1 MIISVVVV
9 DEIILLIINIE
20 KFGVIV
26 IMLLLMINISNVYNN
41 IGFDEKWF
49 VNLIRIGLYIV
60 NVKVYIVINWL
71 MIVFDICKFW
81 FIKFII
87 FVIII
92 LIIFMIKIFKMNVNS
107 CMIDN
112 LKFFLN
118 KIFDIYFF

>member
-60 NVKVYIVINWL
+60 NVKVYIVIN
-71 MIVFDICKFW
+71 
-81 FIKFII
+81 
-87 FVIII
+87 
-92 LIIFMIKIFKMNVNS
+92 
-107 CMIDN
+107 
-112 LKFFLN
+112 
-118 KIFDIYFF
+118 

>member
-107 CMIDN
+107 CMIDI